1 MVRLLQPWQVNIGNR
16 LIKQPQLYLR
26 NSGLLHVLLA
36 IRSPRDLA
44 RAQQAGR
51 FVGRTHA
58 RSRRPGDRPA
68 QRSTGLLGTAQQ
80 CRGGSVL
87 AGARPELGGRGQV
100 RGRSPFHP
108 VHGQRRDEFGAGSSL
123 GGVSRRPGVSAGRGR
138 QHPAP
143 HRDRPLLAL
152 RVRGVWVSLWDAN
165 CA

>member
-16 LIKQPQLYLR
+16 LIKRPQLYLR
-26 NSGLLHVLLA
+26 DSGLLHVLLA

-44 RAQQAGR
+44 AHNKLGASWAGR
-51 FVGRTHA
+51 TLEVAARAIGQCNEALAFWAPHNNAEGDLFWQEHGRN
-58 RSRRPGDRPA
+58 R
-68 QRSTGLLGTAQQ
+68 
-80 CRGGSVL
+80 
-87 AGARPELGGRGQV
+87 GGRGQV

-152 RVRGVWVSLWDAN
+152 RVRGVWVRLWDAN